1 MRGLN
6 TNGQRQ
12 QRRARFLLPQF
23 ETHVT
28 VQSDGCESQSIP
40 IALTLATMAG
50 KKPSSSAKST
60 TSPDLAILGNTIQ
73 IHPSSVANQASQE
86 QSLLEPYARF
96 RQEPINAL
104 QELGLHVLGEG
115 WRSYDNPIGQDI
127 FYAGFSENMKRMVIA
142 QPKLRNRMAELAAKR
157 VEVEIHEGLLGP
169 KGLEGERDEHRK
181 RRQDRRREIEA
192 QLSEVAEE
200 WTDKMICKMESRYFI
215 RSAYYL
221 TTQLLTRA
229 YHQGIHVSSDEV
241 LHLRAVAAEA
251 AKKKQSIIFLPCHRS
266 HVDYV
271 SLQLICY
278 RLGLA
283 LPTVIAGDNLNFPVI
298 GPFLQHA
305 GAMWIRRSFGD
316 DQLYTTL
323 VQSYMDTLLQNGYNI
338 ECFVEGGR
346 SRTGKLLQPK
356 FGILSFLL
364 DSVLSGR
371 VEDAIVCPVS
381 TQYDKVIEVDSYVS
395 ELLGQPKPKEDLAG
409 FLSASSVLSL
419 KLGRVDVRF
428 HEPWSLRGFINEHRS
443 RLVKSP
449 GVETVYDAVL
459 KRRLLTTLGYK
470 VLSDI
475 NDVSVVMPTA
485 LVGTVLLTLRGRG
498 VGKSELMRR
507 VNWLSERVQAQGGRV
522 AHFAN
527 TTTESVVDKALEVL
541 GSKLVGRVE
550 GLPEETFY
558 AEDRFQLSFYRNMT
572 IHLFVSQALVCAA
585 VYTKVKLGG
594 GPESQWIS
602 YRELYD
608 YVFFLSQ
615 LFRAEF
621 IFPTTSLE
629 DNLQATLKGLER
641 DRVLSCFRNNVISNE
656 IEYVELHPD
665 ERASGRED
673 FDFYAF
679 LIWPFVEASWLG
691 AISLFMLVPP
701 RNYEGDHEAW
711 VDMKSVQDKAQLL
724 GKTLYHQGDLSYF
737 EAVNK
742 EALKNAFSRSEEEG
756 IFQVTRSRGSKAG
769 PQIRLDLEWMPQRD
783 EEGRLKPEG
792 KLWELC
798 ERISQS
804 RREGKN
810 RRDGATVR
818 TRVLGLVELVGAD
831 LYEHASVH
839 DIDGLPTKSSRRRKG
854 IQTRAQL

>member
-1 MRGLN
+1 MTKSKLRSGSISK
-6 TNGQRQ
+6 T
-12 QRRARFLLPQF
+12 
-23 ETHVT
+23 ET
-28 VQSDGCESQSIP
+28 DI
-40 IALTLATMAG
+40 
-50 KKPSSSAKST
+50 
-60 TSPDLAILGNTIQ
+60 AILGNTIQ
-73 IHPSSVANQASQE
+73 VHPSSIADQSSQE

-96 RQEPINAL
+96 RQEPLNAL
-104 QELGLHVLGEG
+104 SELGLHFVGEG
-115 WRSYDNPIGQDI
+115 WRSYDNIVGQDI
-127 FYAGFSENMKRMVIA
+127 FYPGFSENMKGMVMA
-142 QPKLRNRMAELAAKR
+142 QERLQKKMSELAAKR
-157 VEVEIHEGLLGP
+157 VEQEVHEGLLGP
-169 KGLEGERDEHRK
+169 KGLEGEEQEHRK
-181 RRQDRRREIEA
+181 RRLDRRREIEG
-192 QLSEVAEE
+192 QLREVAEE
-200 WTDKMICKMESRYFI
+200 WTDNMICKMESKYFI

-241 LHLRAVAAEA
+241 LHLRKVAAEA

-364 DSVLSGR
+364 ESVLSGR

-443 RLVKSP
+443 RLVKKLPSIE
-449 GVETVYDAVL
+449 VMYDAAL
-459 KRRLLTTLGYK
+459 KRRLLTTLGYT
-470 VLSDI
+470 VLSQI

-485 LVGTVLLTLRGRG
+485 LVGTVLLTSRGRG
-498 VGKSELMRR
+498 VGKSELVRR

-522 AHFAN
+522 AHFAGN
-527 TTTESVVDKALEVL
+527 TTESVVDKALEVL
-541 GSKLVGRVE
+541 GPKLVGEVE

-585 VYTKVKLGG
+585 VYSKVKHGG
-594 GPESQWIS
+594 GEEGQRIS

-621 IFPTTSLE
+621 IFPTAPLE
-629 DNLQATLKGLER
+629 ENLQTTLKGLER
-641 DRVLSCFRNNVISNE
+641 DGVLRTFRNNVVSND

-665 ERASGRED
+665 ERASGREN
-673 FDFYAF
+673 FDFYCK
-679 LIWPFVEASWLG
+679 LTWNEA
-691 AISLFMLVPP
+691 I
-701 RNYEGDHEAW
+701 
-711 VDMKSVQDKAQLL
+711 LL
-724 GKTLYHQGDLSYF
+724 
-737 EAVNK
+737 
-742 EALKNAFSRSEEEG
+742 
-756 IFQVTRSRGSKAG
+756 
-769 PQIRLDLEWMPQRD
+769 RD
-783 EEGRLKPEG
+783 T
-792 KLWELC
+792 C
-798 ERISQS
+798 
-804 RREGKN
+804 
-810 RRDGATVR
+810 
-818 TRVLGLVELVGAD
+818 
-831 LYEHASVH
+831 
-839 DIDGLPTKSSRRRKG
+839 
-854 IQTRAQL
+854 